1 MARLSFL
8 KKIRLAYALL
18 ITIFSIGNINLW
30 FDLDP
35 DFTHN
40 QYWAWYNL
48 ME

>member
-8 KKIRLAYALL
+8 NKIRFAYAIL
-18 ITIFSIGNINLW
+18 IFIFSIGNINIW

-40 QYWAWYNL
+40 R
-48 ME
+48 